1 VMEQPILS
9 PAKVNLFLKV
19 TSKRPDG
26 YHNLVSV
33 VDIISIY
40 DVMRLQEAR
49 GGEVVVRDDQ
59 GLLPRGAA
67 NTVYRAI
74 MLIKEKYGIAA
85 GMIVDVE
92 KRIPIGSGLGGGSG
106 NAATVMK
113 ELVRLWDLRV
123 GASELAMTGRLV
135 GADVPL
141 FLYGKPCVMR
151 GVGERIS
158 PIDLPVIWYIVI
170 YPNAVVNT
178 GDVYNNL
185 RIVLTRDENEVTFSG
200 KFSRVRDIVNIL
212 ENDLEEAAFF
222 LCPRIKTIKERLK
235 KAGALGS
242 LMTGSGSAVFGVF
255 EDEAGAR
262 KALEKVEGLGRVFIA
277 HSI

>member
-1 VMEQPILS
+1 MVEQPVLS

-49 GGEVVVRDDQ
+49 DGEVVVRDDR
-59 GLLPRGAA
+59 GLMPRGAA

-74 MLIKEKYGIAA
+74 MLIKEHYGIAA
-85 GMIVDVE
+85 GMVVDVE
-92 KRIPIGSGLGGGSG
+92 KHIPIGSGLGGGSG
-106 NAATVMK
+106 NAAAVMK
-113 ELVRLWDLRV
+113 ELVRLWGLPDD
-123 GASELAMTGRLV
+123 ASELAMIGRRI

-185 RIVLTRDENEVTFSG
+185 RIVLTRDENEVRLSR
-200 KFSRVRDIVNIL
+200 KFARVRDIVDVL

-222 LCPRIKTIKERLK
+222 LCPQIKTIKERLR

-255 EDEAGAR
+255 EDETDTR
-262 KALEKVEGLGRVFIA
+262 KALEKVEGLGSVFIA
-277 HSI
+277 HSV

>member
-1 VMEQPILS
+1 MVEQPVLS

-49 GGEVVVRDDQ
+49 DGEVVVRDDQ

-123 GASELAMTGRLV
+123 GASELAMIGRLV

-255 EDEAGAR
+255 EDETDTR
-262 KALEKVEGLGRVFIA
+262 KALEKVEGLGSVFIA
-277 HSI
+277 HSV

>member
-1 VMEQPILS
+1 MMEQPILS

-49 GGEVVVRDDQ
+49 DGEVVVRDDQ

-123 GASELAMTGRLV
+123 GASELAMIGRLV

-158 PIDLPVIWYIVI
+158 PIDLPVIWYVLV

-178 GDVYNNL
+178 RDVYNNL

>member
-1 VMEQPILS
+1 
-9 PAKVNLFLKV
+9 
-19 TSKRPDG
+19 
-26 YHNLVSV
+26 VSV

-49 GGEVVVRDDQ
+49 DGEVVVRDDR
-59 GLLPRGAA
+59 GLMPRGAA
-67 NTVYRAI
+67 NTVYKAI
-74 MLIKEKYGIAA
+74 MLIKEKYGIGA
-85 GMIVDVE
+85 GMVVDVE
-92 KRIPIGSGLGGGSG
+92 KHIPIGSGLGGGSG

-113 ELVRLWDLRV
+113 ELVRLWGLPND
-123 GASELAMTGRLV
+123 ASELAVIGRQI

-141 FLYGKPCVMR
+141 FLYGKSCVMR
-151 GVGERIS
+151 GVGELIS

-170 YPNAVVNT
+170 YPNVVVNT
-178 GDVYNNL
+178 GDVYNSL

-200 KFSRVRDIVNIL
+200 KLSRVRDVVDIL
-212 ENDLEEAAFF
+212 KNDLEEAAFF
-222 LCPRIKTIKERLK
+222 LCPQVKTIKERLK